1 MKIIKLLCFLV
12 LFSSCEGFKT
22 KQKPFPL
29 QMQATPQECGPA
41 CLKMISDFFGSEY
54 TFETIALLCKMNE
67 IEGTSLGD
75 VANAAEIIGL
85 HTLAVSIDYQT
96 LLDEVPYPAILHW
109 DNHHFVVIY
118 KMTKDKIWIA
128 DPAKGYVA
136 YTKEEFLPHW
146 IHAHEDE
153 ELKEGYALLLETTD
167 TFFDPRTKIKAH
179 IKSRLE
185 HKKKDNAIL
194 QLQSQ
199 DE

>member
-22 KQKPFPL
+22 QEKPFPL

-54 TFETIALLCKMNE
+54 TFETIALLCKMDE
-67 IEGTSLGD
+67 IEGTSLGA
-75 VANAAEIIGL
+75 VSEAAEIIGL

-109 DNHHFVVIY
+109 NNNHFVVIY

-128 DPAKGYVA
+128 DPAKGYVE

-146 IHAHEDE
+146 IHEHEDE
-153 ELKEGYALLLETTD
+153 KLKEGYALLLETTD

-179 IKSRLE
+179 IKSKLE
-185 HKKKDNAIL
+185 RKKKDDKIL